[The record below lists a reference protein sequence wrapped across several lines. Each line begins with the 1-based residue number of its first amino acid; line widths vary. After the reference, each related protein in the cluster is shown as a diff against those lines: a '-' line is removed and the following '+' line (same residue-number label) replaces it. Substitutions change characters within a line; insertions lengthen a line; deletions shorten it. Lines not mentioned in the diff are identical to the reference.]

1 MGVSGGAQGMF
12 RPSGPVNPPTAGTTP
27 PQGNRPRPASQPP
40 GNTPAGGQPTD
51 GQQGEPMF
59 VQMLRTMLSGAVS
72 SNYNLAQLFHIM
84 QTTCFCQVQCT
95 TQVHILHNVGLFK
108 KALACIYVNVS
119 FEEVYLKCT
128 SLKQSTCAFCLS
140 NVFLPC

>member
-1 MGVSGGAQGMF
+1 MNVRDVWCNRVSGGAQGMF
-12 RPSGPVNPPTAGTTP
+12 RPGGPVNSPTAGTTP

-72 SNYNLAQLFHIM
+72 FNYNLAQLSYNANYLLLPSTM
-84 QTTCFCQVQCT
+84 YYTSTYTSQCWF
-95 TQVHILHNVGLFK
+95 V
-108 KALACIYVNVS
+108 
-119 FEEVYLKCT
+119 
-128 SLKQSTCAFCLS
+128 
-140 NVFLPC
+140 